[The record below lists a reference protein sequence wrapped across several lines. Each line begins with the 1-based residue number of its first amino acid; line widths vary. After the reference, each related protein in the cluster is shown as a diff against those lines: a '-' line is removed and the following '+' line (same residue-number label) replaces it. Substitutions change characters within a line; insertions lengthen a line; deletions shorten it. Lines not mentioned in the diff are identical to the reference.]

1 MKSSYNF
8 PSDKSNNYHSSNTTR
23 RNEYRKS
30 NLPYSFAYKIKNAF
44 VNKKCPICGCFMNYE
59 NNLTRPTI
67 QHNIPISK
75 GGKHELCNISVI
87 CFHCNSS
94 VKNIETGELNNEDV
108 IKIWDEICCD
118 KN

>member
-75 GGKHELCNISVI
+75 GGTKQ
-87 CFHCNSS
+87 
-94 VKNIETGELNNEDV
+94 
-108 IKIWDEICCD
+108 IK
-118 KN
+118 